1 MDYTLIEHDGLKMI
15 VYGPFS
21 NARTEVEKYTAI
33 VKQTHKTQRCG
44 GMNNLFTFILK
55 RKINVL

>member
-1 MDYTLIEHDGLKMI
+1 MDYTLIEHDGLKMV

-33 VKQTHKTQRCG
+33 IKQTHETHRCWW
-44 GMNNLFTFILK
+44 NEQFIYFYIK
-55 RKINVL
+55 EKN

>member
-1 MDYTLIEHDGLKMI
+1 MDHTLIEHNGLKMV

-33 VKQTHKTQRCG
+33 VKQTHETHRCWW
-44 GMNNLFTFILK
+44 NEQFIYFYIK
-55 RKINVL
+55 EKN